1 MTDDL
6 HTNPFEKIDTNK
18 VAEDLHIV
26 EDSQRN
32 ARRGRPALDSAE
44 DDLDPTERKVIG
56 MIESAQAQA
65 QKTCESELKAYRQ
78 GLVALDFREQLSS
91 IDLETA
97 KQRAEFDQN
106 VDKAIVA
113 LSREQQNLRTK
124 KEDLQQFKEQNGLSR
139 EPQPRSR
146 DDKIFNIGIIAV
158 LFLIETF
165 GNASFLARGN
175 EFGLF
180 GAYTEA
186 VVISFVNLGIAFL
199 LGVLVVNFNH
209 IHSSRKAVG
218 IASAVVFTA
227 FALLFNLM
235 VAHYRDTTRTV
246 LDEGGKLA
254 IAAFGENPLGL
265 EGFQSWILFFMG
277 FLFAIISFIDGILWD
292 DRYPGYAKCARVA
305 AEADEAY
312 NALYQACLKELKKTS
327 DDAVQALEG
336 IKQNILHAGRRHD
349 SIIDD
354 HRRLIKSFD
363 DHLEHLEHAGNHLLK
378 LYRDTNRAMRD
389 GEAPERFKKPWQI
402 VKTPID
408 TSLPKAMLT
417 REEILK
423 ITGAAE
429 VKIDTGVRELHSQY
443 DMGNEELRP
452 LAPHRRRPDSPRDEQ
467 DDK

>member
-6 HTNPFEKIDTNK
+6 HTNPFEKIDTNR

-56 MIESAQAQA
+56 LIESAQAQA
-65 QKTCESELKAYRQ
+65 QKTCESELKAHRER
-78 GLVALDFREQLSS
+78 LVALDFREQLSS
-91 IDLETA
+91 IDIETA
-97 KQRAEFDQN
+97 KQRAEFDQH
-106 VDKAIVA
+106 VDKAIVE
-113 LSREQQNLRTK
+113 LSREQQDLRRK

-139 EPQPRSR
+139 EPQPRNW

-165 GNASFLARGN
+165 GNASFLAKGN

-199 LGVLVVNFNH
+199 LGLLVTNFNH
-209 IHSSRKAVG
+209 IHWSRKSVG
-218 IASAVVFTA
+218 IISAAVFIVV
-227 FALLFNLM
+227 ALFFNLM
-235 VAHYRDTTRTV
+235 VAHYREITGTL
-246 LDEGGKLA
+246 LDEGGRLA
-254 IAAFGENPLGL
+254 IASFGANPLGL
-265 EGFQSWILFFMG
+265 KDFQSWILFFMG

-292 DRYPGYAKCARVA
+292 DRYPGYAKCVRVF

-312 NALYQACLKELKKTS
+312 NAFYQASLKALKKTS
-327 DDAVQALEG
+327 DEAVQALEE
-336 IKQNILHAGRRHD
+336 IKQNILLAGRQHD

-363 DHLEHLEHAGNHLLK
+363 DHLEHLEHTGNHLLK

-389 GEAPERFKKPWQI
+389 GEAPARFKKPWSI
-402 VKTPID
+402 VRTPVD

-429 VKIDTGVRELHSQY
+429 IKIDNGVRDLHNQY
-443 DMGNEELRP
+443 DMGSEELRP
-452 LAPHRRRPDSPRDEQ
+452 LAPHRRQPDSPRGDQDES
-467 DDK
+467 

>member
-6 HTNPFEKIDTNK
+6 HINPFEKIDTNK

-56 MIESAQAQA
+56 LIEGAQAQA
-65 QKTCESELKAYRQ
+65 QQTCESELKAYRER
-78 GLVALDFREQLSS
+78 LVALDFREQLSS
-91 IDLETA
+91 IDIETA
-97 KQRAEFDQN
+97 KQRAEFDQH
-106 VDKAIVA
+106 VDKAIVE
-113 LSREQQNLRTK
+113 LSREQQGLRRK
-124 KEDLQQFKEQNGLSR
+124 KEDMQQFKEQNGLHR
-139 EPQPRSR
+139 EPQPRSW

-165 GNASFLARGN
+165 GNASFLAKGN

-186 VVISFVNLGIAFL
+186 VVISFVNLGLAFL
-199 LGVLVVNFNH
+199 LGILVTNFNH
-209 IHSSRKAVG
+209 IHWGRRSVG
-218 IASAVVFTA
+218 IISAAVFIV
-227 FALLFNLM
+227 FALFFNLM
-235 VAHYRDTTRTV
+235 VAHYRETTGTV

-265 EGFQSWILFFMG
+265 GDFQSWILFFMG

-292 DRYPGYAKCARVA
+292 DRYPGYAKGARVF
-305 AEADEAY
+305 AEADDAY
-312 NALYQACLKELKKTS
+312 NEFYQACLKGLKKTS
-327 DDAVQALEG
+327 DDAVQALEN
-336 IKQNILHAGRRHD
+336 IKQNILLAGRQHD

-363 DHLEHLEHAGNHLLK
+363 DHLEHLEHAGNHLLQ

-389 GEAPERFKKPWQI
+389 GEAPERFKKPWSI
-402 VKTPID
+402 VKTPVD

-423 ITGAAE
+423 ITSAAE
-429 VKIDTGVRELHSQY
+429 IKIDKGVADLHNQY
-443 DMGNEELRP
+443 DMGSEELRP
-452 LAPHRRRPDSPRDEQ
+452 LAPHRRQPDSPRVDQDEE
-467 DDK
+467 